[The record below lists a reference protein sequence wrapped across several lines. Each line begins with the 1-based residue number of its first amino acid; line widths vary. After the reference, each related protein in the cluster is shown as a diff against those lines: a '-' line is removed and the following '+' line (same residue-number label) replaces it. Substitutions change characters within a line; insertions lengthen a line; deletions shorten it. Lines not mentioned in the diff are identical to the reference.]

1 MGEKLYIQM
10 LGGCALRCGDKCVDD
25 KAYRSRKL
33 WLLLCYMITFRDR
46 VISQEEL
53 IDLIYPDE
61 KSANPAGALKT
72 LIYRTRNMLNEV
84 GYAGGHNMIVG
95 TRGGYSWN
103 EELDIE
109 LDTLRFET
117 LCQQVEDGR
126 RTAEERLQA
135 SREAVKLYIG
145 DFLPKLSGE
154 EWVVPYSIYFHSLYT
169 KLVHTS
175 VELLE
180 EAGKWNDV
188 VLLCQEAVNIDP
200 YEEYF
205 YYHMILGLVRTEQS
219 QSALEQY
226 RSMYN
231 RFYTEIGVTPSS
243 EMTALYKEII
253 RTTREVEADLTVIQS
268 SMRGE
273 LEKPGAFLCE
283 LEVFKDIYNLMVR
296 SAARTGQTTFLCLV
310 TLTDQ
315 EGGMPPPKQLSSYM
329 SRLADCIVGSLR
341 RGDVVAQYSIA
352 QYILLL
358 STTTVENCQKVADRI
373 LSRFRSKYPRCPLRV
388 EASIQSTDGIM

>member
-117 LCQQVEDGR
+117 LCRQVEDGR
-126 RTAEERLQA
+126 RTSAGEMGESGACLKGCGCGRRAFRRRRERSA
-135 SREAVKLYIG
+135 YGAVGKN
-145 DFLPKLSGE
+145 P
-154 EWVVPYSIYFHSLYT
+154 
-169 KLVHTS
+169 
-175 VELLE
+175 
-180 EAGKWNDV
+180 AGKMGS
-188 VLLCQEAVNIDP
+188 C
-200 YEEYF
+200 
-205 YYHMILGLVRTEQS
+205 LG
-219 QSALEQY
+219 
-226 RSMYN
+226 M
-231 RFYTEIGVTPSS
+231 
-243 EMTALYKEII
+243 
-253 RTTREVEADLTVIQS
+253 
-268 SMRGE
+268 
-273 LEKPGAFLCE
+273 
-283 LEVFKDIYNLMVR
+283 
-296 SAARTGQTTFLCLV
+296 
-310 TLTDQ
+310 
-315 EGGMPPPKQLSSYM
+315 GGGLPLQ
-329 SRLADCIVGSLR
+329 RD
-341 RGDVVAQYSIA
+341 
-352 QYILLL
+352 
-358 STTTVENCQKVADRI
+358 DRAG
-373 LSRFRSKYPRCPLRV
+373 L
-388 EASIQSTDGIM
+388 